1 MGALTTYQPK
11 EKEEKQKPGPGNYNP
26 DMSPLKKKDPTCK
39 FGTETRNDREAKT
52 KRSFQTAPGQYD
64 PMVEY
69 TKMKAAG
76 WRIGS
81 EKRQGMVRKGHE
93 SLPGPIYDIPSRGV
107 EGPQV
112 HMHAKTDTVDPI
124 KKKNVPGPGNYDLQN
139 SPNTRHHRGA
149 AFSLGTS

>member
-26 DMSPLKKKDPTCK
+26 DMSPMKKKEATCK
-39 FGTETRNDREAKT
+39 FGTETRNDLAAKT

-107 EGPQV
+107 EGP
-112 HMHAKTDTVDPI
+112 
-124 KKKNVPGPGNYDLQN
+124 
-139 SPNTRHHRGA
+139 
-149 AFSLGTS
+149 